1 MILTFSINLSILVT
15 FRQSKRMS
23 WTIPITG
30 LLDWG
35 ETMHFG
41 TIFSSETSSQHLK
54 WLGYMH
60 IHFIS
65 IKISIIRWRD
75 WQVQSKCW
83 VWHDFNLVPHD
94 RHLMYTRLL
103 IEKNKVSI
111 IQMSHHLWN
120 TCWIS
125 VFLKNVR
132 TKWNNH

>member
-1 MILTFSINLSILVT
+1 
-15 FRQSKRMS
+15 
-23 WTIPITG
+23 
-30 LLDWG
+30 
-35 ETMHFG
+35 MHFG

-132 TKWNNH
+132 TKWNNHYNRCLPYNLTLNGCHCSYSSSEDQVSGHPL